1 MAKSESGALA
11 EWRKN
16 WKVVLSAG
24 CGMSLVTMPTFGL
37 GTFIAPLEAEF
48 GWSRAQITS
57 VLVIIAAFAL
67 CMGPVAGAAVD
78 RFGPRRIGI
87 AGVFLVCASV
97 AMLSLTGS
105 SIVSW
110 WALWTIVALVAPF
123 AGPSVWFSGVTS
135 FFSAGRGLALGV
147 TLCGSSIGTSLVP
160 VLGHHLIENHGW
172 RVAYLGIG
180 AAFLF
185 IVALPVLLFFTSAQ
199 DKVRTSL
206 TTGAKSEAAVLTGPT
221 AGQVFRSL
229 KFARMA
235 LAAFGM
241 TLCASSLII
250 NLVPI
255 LVANGHATASA
266 ASMAGVLGLAAIA
279 GRLLMGALLDRF
291 NANVITASVIT
302 MASVF
307 SLLLLAAP
315 GIPWIA
321 VLAIVALG
329 FAVGAEIDAVA
340 YLVTRHFGLRS
351 FGAVFGM
358 LGGCM
363 AVAHAV
369 GPVGASHLYDLS
381 GSYRHAL
388 VAAIP
393 VSLVTALLIL
403 TLGRYPDF
411 SEPPQSRT

>member
-1 MAKSESGALA
+1 MAKSESGALT

-37 GTFIAPLEAEF
+37 GTFLAPLEAEF

-255 LVANGHATASA
+255 LVANGHAAASA

-302 MASVF
+302 MASV
-307 SLLLLAAP
+307 SACCSWPRPGYRGSPCWRLWRLASRWGRRSMRSPIWSHAISVCAVSARCS
-315 GIPWIA
+315 GCWADAWPWPTPWGRSA
-321 VLAIVALG
+321 RAICTTFRDHTA
-329 FAVGAEIDAVA
+329 
-340 YLVTRHFGLRS
+340 TRWWQRS
-351 FGAVFGM
+351 RSAW
-358 LGGCM
+358 
-363 AVAHAV
+363 
-369 GPVGASHLYDLS
+369 
-381 GSYRHAL
+381 
-388 VAAIP
+388 
-393 VSLVTALLIL
+393 
-403 TLGRYPDF
+403 
-411 SEPPQSRT
+411 